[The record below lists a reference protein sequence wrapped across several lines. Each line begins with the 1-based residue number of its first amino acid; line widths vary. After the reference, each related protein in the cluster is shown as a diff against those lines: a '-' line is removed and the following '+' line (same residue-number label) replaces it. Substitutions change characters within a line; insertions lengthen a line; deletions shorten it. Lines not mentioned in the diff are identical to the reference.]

1 MGHIPTREELKKA
14 YAFYIGWNDNK
25 RYEKSGKEPL
35 SREEIEEEFEAGMKQ
50 IETSAKAEG
59 YKIARETMQG
69 SIDEAMREFG
79 ENVWKQCCESFSWA
93 LNNGPTNHAVQYV
106 ADTCPFKKK
115 EDEL

>member
-1 MGHIPTREELKKA
+1 MGYTPTREDMKKA
-14 YAFYIGWNDNK
+14 YNFYTAWNDNK
-25 RYEKSGKEPL
+25 RYKESDREPL
-35 SREEIEEEFEAGMKQ
+35 SREAIDEEFEAGMKQ

-79 ENVWKQCCESFSWA
+79 ENVWKQCCEAFTWA
-93 LNNGPTNHAVQYV
+93 LNNGPTDHAVQYV
-106 ADTCPFKKK
+106 SESCPFTKK